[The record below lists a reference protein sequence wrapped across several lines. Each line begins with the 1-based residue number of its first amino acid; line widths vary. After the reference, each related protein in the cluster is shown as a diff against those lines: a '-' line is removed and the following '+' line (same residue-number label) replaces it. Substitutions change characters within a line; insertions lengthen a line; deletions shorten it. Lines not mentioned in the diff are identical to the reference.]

1 MKRLQYIYALVPL
14 MVLLSCNTLLVGILG
29 NGAAMLAVVFLLILI
44 TWGVVW
50 VRLYTGN
57 RLRPEFAILSVLPH
71 SIYYL
76 TLFFG
81 SKLFTD
87 TTWQNIYG
95 FTWLAFLFVILIS
108 LRPGR
113 ADDKHVRALQDR
125 TFILMAIMSAYYAW
139 STMANFASQIF
150 TA

>member
-1 MKRLQYIYALVPL
+1 
-14 MVLLSCNTLLVGILG
+14 MVLLSCAPLLTGLLG
-29 NGAAMLAVVFLLILI
+29 RGGVMLAVVSLLVIV

-57 RLRPEFAILSVLPH
+57 RLRPEFAILSILPH
-71 SIYYL
+71 SIYYI
-76 TLFFG
+76 TLFFD

-87 TTWQNIYG
+87 ATWQNIYG
-95 FTWLAFLFVILIS
+95 FTWLAFLIVMLIS

-113 ADDKHVRALQDR
+113 ADGKHARVLHDP
-125 TFILMAIMSAYYAW
+125 TFILMAIMTAYYTF